1 MKSNLYFSETKKT
14 KATISDIS
22 ALQSP
27 AANLLDAASQG
38 LKISNFSYSIS
49 HNKNIVLFFRFSL
62 YVTGAASSVLLV
74 GHIIGGLI
82 SMMAFVALVNG
93 ILGYVGHLFSDPSVD
108 PELSLDLIF
117 GKVFYPLAWLLG
129 VDDQDLEKVR

>member
-1 MKSNLYFSETKKT
+1 M
-14 KATISDIS
+14 
-22 ALQSP
+22 
-27 AANLLDAASQG
+27 
-38 LKISNFSYSIS
+38 
-49 HNKNIVLFFRFSL
+49 
-62 YVTGAASSVLLV
+62 LLV

-93 ILGYVGHLFSDPSVD
+93 ILSYVGRLFSDPSVD

-129 VDDQDLEKVR
+129 VDDQDLEKVRQISALFYTPSLLRSDST